1 MKLPETIRARLASL
15 LMTLLCFSSNHVTVA
30 GCDTDERWLMELGW
44 WLEGIFERA
53 WIRLYDG
60 SDEELED
67 AFDGRP
73 LHHMTERQQAH
84 FIDAMAQGGLS

>member
-1 MKLPETIRARLASL
+1 MQLPETIRARLASL
-15 LMTLLCFSSNHVTVA
+15 LMTLLCFSSNHVTAA

-53 WIRLYDG
+53 WISLYEG

-67 AFDGRP
+67 SLDGRP

-84 FIDAMAQGGLS
+84 FIGAMAQGGLS